1 MLGWR
6 QVRLFAEEQRIQR
19 KRATSAGTGRAG
31 SGGLDGSQSLSPH
44 ALGSIPSQHS
54 SGMGGGG
61 AGGSI
66 GGMSNAMAG
75 GNGGASGL
83 CSGGSGEPGVC

>member
-6 QVRLFAEEQRIQR
+6 QVRLFAEEHRIQR
-19 KRATSAGTGRAG
+19 KRTTSAGTGRFG

-54 SGMGGGG
+54 SGMGGGA

-75 GNGGASGL
+75 GNGGASGI